1 MWSAMSSSA
10 DNISASASPKRQ
22 DNEWECSMN
31 IGSLLTE
38 AARTAPGRVAIIHGD
53 LRRSYREI
61 NARADRLAAALESAG
76 IEKGDRVAIL
86 QHNCPELLETL
97 FGIFKAGAVAV
108 PINARSHPKEYSY
121 IISDCGARAI
131 VFGDDFLRGLES
143 VRDELPTVST
153 FVCVG
158 AAPKW
163 AMSYELLL
171 QQTSAS
177 HTDADCRPDDVVWL
191 FYTSG
196 TTGKPKGAMV
206 THANLRFMSD
216 HYPREVYTLRD
227 DDVVMHA
234 GPLTHGSGLW
244 SLPITAG
251 GGTHL
256 IPTSTRF
263 DPEHIFKLIATERVT
278 KIAFVAPT
286 MITMLLNAPAID
298 AYDMS
303 SLRFIGYGG
312 SPMYVEDLKRAVR
325 RWGPILF
332 QIYGQGES
340 PMTNSILHPPDPRLI
355 QQSLRQKR
363 RA

>member
-1 MWSAMSSSA
+1 MNSSA

-22 DNEWECSMN
+22 SNERECSMN

-38 AARTAPGRVAIIHGD
+38 AAGAAAERVAIIHGD
-53 LRRSYREI
+53 LRRSYREMD
-61 NARADRLAAALESAG
+61 ARADRLAAALESAG
-76 IEKGDRVAIL
+76 IGKGDRVAIL

-108 PINARSHPKEYSY
+108 PINARSHPKEYNY
-121 IISDCGARAI
+121 IIADCGARAI

-143 VRDELPTVST
+143 VRGELPTVST

-158 AAPKW
+158 DAPKW
-163 AMSYELLL
+163 ATSYELLL

-196 TTGKPKGAMV
+196 TTGRPKGAMV

-216 HYPREVYTLRD
+216 HYSREVYTLRD
-227 DDVVMHA
+227 DDIVLHA

-244 SLPITAG
+244 SLPITAA

-286 MITMLLNAPAID
+286 MITMLLNSPALNVRCMSRISSGRCAAGDRSFARFTGRANAP
-298 AYDMS
+298 
-303 SLRFIGYGG
+303 
-312 SPMYVEDLKRAVR
+312 
-325 RWGPILF
+325 
-332 QIYGQGES
+332 
-340 PMTNSILHPPDPRLI
+340 
-355 QQSLRQKR
+355 
-363 RA
+363 